1 MFLAVQDIT
10 LADHILKEDNMRT
23 TNVLSFNELVR
34 AINSGY
40 MRFGNSGSVQVVRD
54 HYKQVTDVDTLKQML
69 DWVQFAINDQPFN
82 RGFYATR
89 RAILS
94 RIDYFSSTSTNK

>member
-1 MFLAVQDIT
+1 
-10 LADHILKEDNMRT
+10 MR
-23 TNVLSFNELVR
+23 TNVLNFNALVR

-54 HYKQVTDVDTLKQML
+54 HYKQVKNVNVLKEML
-69 DWVQFAINDQPFN
+69 HWVEAAIIDQPFN
-82 RGFYATR
+82 RGFYSTR

-94 RIDYFSSTSTNK
+94 RIDSLSSSSI